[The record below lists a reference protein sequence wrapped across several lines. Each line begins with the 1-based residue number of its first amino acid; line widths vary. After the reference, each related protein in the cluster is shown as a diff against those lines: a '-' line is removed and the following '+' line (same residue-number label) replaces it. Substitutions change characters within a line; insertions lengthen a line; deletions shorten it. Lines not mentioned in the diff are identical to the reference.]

1 MTTHIEGERLHD
13 YVDGLL
19 GAAERAA
26 VERHLAACDECTASV
41 RELRMLL
48 RRIAGLPRGI
58 APARDL
64 LPEIGAAI
72 DARPERAG
80 ASRPRLR
87 ERTLWSA
94 RHGLLAAAVVLVA
107 LTSAATALLVGSA
120 VDGPAVVGV
129 PAPDAFAP
137 DEFRRIEADY
147 IAATDELQAVL
158 VSRRAELA
166 PETVRILEENL
177 RIIDA
182 ALAEAGA
189 ALRGDPGN
197 AALSEMM
204 VAAYEKKL
212 DLLRRA
218 AQDPTWRGGA

>member
-1 MTTHIEGERLHD
+1 M
-13 YVDGLL
+13 
-19 GAAERAA
+19 
-26 VERHLAACDECTASV
+26 
-41 RELRMLL
+41 
-48 RRIAGLPRGI
+48 
-58 APARDL
+58 RDL
-64 LPEIGAAI
+64 EHRVAGQGPTIDQQLASFFGSAAQLSGSPTDPQQRDAFVAATRDLAVSIRRRAEEIGAAI
-72 DARPERAG
+72 DASPERAG

-120 VDGPAVVGV
+120 VDGPVAVAA
-129 PAPDAFAP
+129 PAPGAFAP
-137 DEFRRIEADY
+137 EEFRRIEADY

-158 VSRRAELA
+158 ASRRAELA

-218 AQDPTWRGGA
+218 AQDPSWRGGA

>member
-1 MTTHIEGERLHD
+1 MTTHIEDERLHD

-19 GAAERAA
+19 DAAERATI
-26 VERHLAACDECTASV
+26 ERHVEACAACTTSV
-41 RELRMLL
+41 RELRVLL
-48 RRIAGLPRGI
+48 GDIARLPRGI
-58 APARDL
+58 APGRDL
-64 LPEIGAAI
+64 LPAIGAAI
-72 DARPERAG
+72 DAGYGE
-80 ASRPRLR
+80 ASALRLPLR

-94 RHGLLAAAVVLVA
+94 RHALAAAAIVLVA
-107 LTSAATALLVGSA
+107 LTSAVTALVVRTTPDPSA
-120 VDGPAVVGV
+120 VVAVS
-129 PAPDAFAP
+129 APGAFAP
-137 DEFRRIEADY
+137 EEFRRIEANY
-147 IAATDELQAVL
+147 VAATDELEAVL
-158 VSRRAELA
+158 ASRRSELA

>member
-19 GAAERAA
+19 GAAERATI
-26 VERHLAACDECTASV
+26 ERHLEACAECTTSV
-41 RELRMLL
+41 HELRALL
-48 RRIAGLPRGI
+48 GDIAGLPRGI

-64 LPEIGAAI
+64 LAAIGAAI
-72 DARPERAG
+72 DAGSGEARAL
-80 ASRPRLR
+80 RLPLR
-87 ERTLWSA
+87 ERTVWSA
-94 RHGLLAAAVVLVA
+94 RHALAAAAIVLVA
-107 LTSAATALLVGSA
+107 LTSAVTALVVRTAAVPSDVLAVSA
-120 VDGPAVVGV
+120 PG
-129 PAPDAFAP
+129 AFEP
-137 DEFRRIEADY
+137 EEFRRIEANY
-147 IAATDELQAVL
+147 IAATDELEAVL
-158 VSRRAELA
+158 ASGRGALA

-189 ALRGDPGN
+189 ALRSDPGN